1 MNIPLHAMSW
11 AYVKQIDYQIGQ
23 GFPTDVLVDENVED
37 IIIGKDAIM
46 QVALEKINGL

>member
-1 MNIPLHAMSW
+1 MSW